1 MNNNLT
7 LSKINANK
15 LYCFQDVNDEIPK
28 FRSNEYVGDIVENS
42 QKNTPVTMLNDAI
55 AEVFD
60 FDQGTNGTFNLIL
73 EDPSGTFEVN

>member
-1 MNNNLT
+1 MQV
-7 LSKINANK
+7 K
-15 LYCFQDVNDEIPK
+15 LHCFQDVNDEIPK
-28 FRSNEYVGDIVENS
+28 FRSNEYIGDIVENS